1 MFEGVLPAIITPF
14 KRNPA
19 MSLDIPGLEKN
30 IEFLLSRGIHGIV
43 PCGSTGESAT
53 LTFEEHE
60 KVIKVTVDKVNGE
73 IPVLAGTGSNNTA
86 EAIRLTKAAKD
97 IGADGVLAISPY
109 YNKPNRAGLIKHYHK
124 LADLDIPVIVYN
136 VPSRT
141 GQNLEPD
148 LIAELAKHPNIWG
161 VKEASGNIGQISR
174 IIEETQDDDFIVIS
188 GDDNITLPIMALGGA
203 GVISV
208 AANIDPKRMVEMYE
222 AILLGDYQ
230 KALVLNFALSPLFRS
245 MFIDTNPIPVKKAVE
260 LMGLAGGPVRLPLS
274 DLDAKKTEELRKVIA
289 ALPKETAKKA
299 PAAKRPVKA
308 AKKAAPKKTVVKT
321 APQKKAMPKRSAP
334 KKKPVAKR
342 TR

>member
-14 KRNPA
+14 KRNPS
-19 MSLDIPGLEKN
+19 MSLDLPGLEEN
-30 IEFLLSRGIHGIV
+30 IGFLLSCGIHGIV

-60 KVIKVTVDKVNGE
+60 KVIDVTVSKVNGK

-86 EAIRLTKAAKD
+86 EAVRLTKAAKD

-148 LIAELAKHPNIWG
+148 LIAELAQHPNIWG

-208 AANIDPKRMVEMYE
+208 AANVDPKRMVEMYD
-222 AILLGDYQ
+222 ALLLGDYQ

-245 MFIDTNPIPVKKAVE
+245 MFIDTNPIPVKNAVE
-260 LMGLAGGPVRLPLS
+260 LMGMAAGPVRLPLS
-274 DLDAKKTEELRKVIA
+274 ELDAQKTA
-289 ALPKETAKKA
+289 ALKAVLATIPKRATKKSS
-299 PAAKRPVKA
+299 PEKKA
-308 AKKAAPKKTVVKT
+308 AKPAGKAAPKKV
-321 APQKKAMPKRSAP
+321 AAP
-334 KKKPVAKR
+334 KKAAKKSVARR